1 MHVFYKVNLGCTDK
15 SIQEIN
21 QEVKVEHTHLL
32 HILTPHLPLTDDIFF
47 FLALEETEALTNS
60 RTQTGVS
67 QLIEQVLIQQ
77 VLLAGEELLSLYLVQ
92 VDPRVQE
99 VVVLSPGLQDLK
111 PDAGYVTE
119 CIGSEGLLVW

>member
-15 SIQEIN
+15 GIQEID

-32 HILTPHLPLTDDIFF
+32 HILTPHLPLTGGIAS
-47 FLALEETEALTNS
+47 LALKEAKVLSNS

-67 QLIEQVLIQQ
+67 QLIEQVLVQQ
-77 VLLAGEELLSLYLVQ
+77 VLLAGEELLCLYLVQ

-111 PDAGYVTE
+111 PDAGYIAERV
-119 CIGSEGLLVW
+119 GSEGLLVW

>member
-1 MHVFYKVNLGCTDK
+1 MHIFYKVNLGCTNK
-15 SIQEIN
+15 SIQEID

-32 HILTPHLPLTDDIFF
+32 HILTPHLPLTGGITS
-47 FLALEETEALTNS
+47 LTLEETEALTNS

-119 CIGSEGLLVW
+119 CIGSEKFLVW

>member
-32 HILTPHLPLTDDIFF
+32 HILTPHFPLTGGITS
-47 FLALEETEALTNS
+47 LALEETEALSNS
-60 RTQTGVS
+60 CTQTRVS
-67 QLIEQVLIQQ
+67 QLIEQVLVQQ
-77 VLLAGEELLSLYLVQ
+77 VLLAGEELLCLYLVQ

-99 VVVLSPGLQDLK
+99 VIVLSPGLQDLK